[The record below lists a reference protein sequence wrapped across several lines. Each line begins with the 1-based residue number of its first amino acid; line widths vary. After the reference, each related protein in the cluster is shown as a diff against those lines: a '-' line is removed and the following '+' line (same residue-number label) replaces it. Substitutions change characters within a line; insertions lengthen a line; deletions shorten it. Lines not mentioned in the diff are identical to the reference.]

1 MTKLLNML
9 GFFLDMRPSLEARV
23 RRQLG
28 ARDPAEDVLHDAWL
42 KLSAIGDDIR
52 IENPAA
58 YISRTV
64 QNTAIGLVRKE
75 ARRADIDAEVET
87 ILFDNVDRRTPEEVV
102 VARDL
107 LQKVQVE
114 LDSLPERTRI
124 IFLKNRIDGQSH
136 RKIAQELGITEEAV
150 YYHIRR
156 ALDRLAAVREQ
167 L

>member
-1 MTKLLNML
+1 MTKLLDML
-9 GFFLDMRPSLEARV
+9 AFFLDMRPSLEART
-23 RRQLG
+23 RRQFG
-28 ARDPAEDVLHDAWL
+28 ARVSAEDVLHDAWL
-42 KLSAIGDDIR
+42 KLSAIDEDVR
-52 IENPAA
+52 IDNPAA

-64 QNTAIGLVRKE
+64 QNTAFGIIRKE
-75 ARRADIDAEVET
+75 ARRADIDAAVEM
-87 ILFDNVDRRTPEEVV
+87 ILWEDIDRQTPEQAV

-107 LQKVQVE
+107 LRKVQVE

-136 RKIAQELGITEEAV
+136 RNIALELGITEEAV